1 MKDNSRKKHTDLKH
15 MLHLALENPVVLAG
29 SIIATSFVVIALL
42 SNLLVDPTAAR
53 VIDYTNRICWNNSLI
68 NWKIQGMITC
78 AKVHPLGT
86 DPFGR
91 DLLQMIILAIPLDL
105 EIATAIVFSAFA
117 IGTTLG
123 AIAAYAGGTIDES
136 IMRVTDVFFAIP
148 GLVLALV
155 LVTIFSHTIFWLTLA
170 VLLTWWPPY
179 VRLTRSQMLSEKEKP
194 YVEALRSI
202 GAGRLR
208 IVFLH
213 LIPNSIYP
221 VIVNAT
227 LDIGGVILMFST
239 LMFLGF
245 APSPLLPELGNLV
258 SLGIENVV
266 TAPWLLIFPG
276 LTIVLIALGFN
287 LMGDG
292 IRDILDPRLRR

>member
-1 MKDNSRKKHTDLKH
+1 MNDKSRKKHTELKH
-15 MLHLALENPVVLAG
+15 MLHLSLENPIVLAG
-29 SIIATSFVVIALL
+29 SIIAISFIIIALL
-42 SNLLVDPTAAR
+42 SGLIVNPAAAN
-53 VIDYTNRICWNNSLI
+53 VMDYTNRICWDNSLI
-68 NWKIQGMITC
+68 NWNISGMRQC
-78 AKVHPLGT
+78 AKPHPLGT

-105 EIATAIVFSAFA
+105 EIAAAIVFSAFA
-117 IGTTLG
+117 IGATLG
-123 AIAAYAGGTIDES
+123 AVAASAGGIIDES

-194 YVEALRSI
+194 YSEALRSV

-208 IVFLH
+208 ITFLH
-213 LIPNSIYP
+213 LLPNSIYP